1 MYKCVDKS
9 DGYNQIMTEQNEFP
23 QEWEEIDFWA
33 DPTPMPEYLDA
44 SEPQDDQNELFNNIH
59 NILEPFPDH
68 ITTTDPTIQE
78 QLIEAPQMIE
88 SRDNG
93 SESQ

>member
-68 ITTTDPTIQE
+68 ITTDPTI
-78 QLIEAPQMIE
+78 
-88 SRDNG
+88 
-93 SESQ
+93 